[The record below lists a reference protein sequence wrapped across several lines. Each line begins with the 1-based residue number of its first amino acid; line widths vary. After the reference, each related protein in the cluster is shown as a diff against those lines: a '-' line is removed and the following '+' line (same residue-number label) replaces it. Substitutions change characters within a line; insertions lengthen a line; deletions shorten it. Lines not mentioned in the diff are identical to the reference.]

1 MNMWDTCCTDGAHRY
16 LMYSMSRRG
25 RQKLSGKRNIFGQH
39 SGEQY
44 IYVLYRRSS
53 LDYKAQKSGWS
64 FRWTDRGRQKRF
76 QWRKVFCLFFLY
88 LKQGNIQKWVFSY
101 FINYVKQRIMFYY
114 KILVWLF
121 WVVLSFITGCVPLIL
136 LILLVGLWDIEEA
149 NKPR

>member
-1 MNMWDTCCTDGAHRY
+1 M
-16 LMYSMSRRG
+16 
-25 RQKLSGKRNIFGQH
+25 I
-39 SGEQY
+39 
-44 IYVLYRRSS
+44 
-53 LDYKAQKSGWS
+53 
-64 FRWTDRGRQKRF
+64 
-76 QWRKVFCLFFLY
+76 
-88 LKQGNIQKWVFSY
+88 KQGNIQKWVFSY

>member
-1 MNMWDTCCTDGAHRY
+1 MIKH
-16 LMYSMSRRG
+16 
-25 RQKLSGKRNIFGQH
+25 
-39 SGEQY
+39 
-44 IYVLYRRSS
+44 
-53 LDYKAQKSGWS
+53 
-64 FRWTDRGRQKRF
+64 
-76 QWRKVFCLFFLY
+76 
-88 LKQGNIQKWVFSY
+88 GNIQKWVFSY

>member
-1 MNMWDTCCTDGAHRY
+1 METLNI
-16 LMYSMSRRG
+16 
-25 RQKLSGKRNIFGQH
+25 SGLLIKH
-39 SGEQY
+39 
-44 IYVLYRRSS
+44 
-53 LDYKAQKSGWS
+53 
-64 FRWTDRGRQKRF
+64 
-76 QWRKVFCLFFLY
+76 
-88 LKQGNIQKWVFSY
+88 GNIQKWVFSY